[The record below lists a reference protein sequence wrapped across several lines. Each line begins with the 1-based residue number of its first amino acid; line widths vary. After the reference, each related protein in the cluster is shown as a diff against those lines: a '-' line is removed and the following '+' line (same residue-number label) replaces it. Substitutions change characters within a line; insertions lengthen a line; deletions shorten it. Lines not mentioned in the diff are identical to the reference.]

1 MNCGNHDPL
10 PPFGGDRPAGVTGRL
25 PTLSPHFPWSR
36 LPFVAGG
43 FFRETHVSEV
53 QPELAARLLDV
64 ARAIDNVLVAGHAQ
78 RHWLQPGH
86 PPFRPAET
94 GDRGSDATDV
104 LAAAV
109 AHYRGPSA
117 ALGLCGDHVQGGGR
131 VERGLDGQGDVNG
144 ERAKLGAEMLLLSAR
159 AGPSRTWPSISR

>member
-1 MNCGNHDPL
+1 MTD
-10 PPFGGDRPAGVTGRL
+10 TI
-25 PTLSPHFPWSR
+25 
-36 LPFVAGG
+36 
-43 FFRETHVSEV
+43 

-94 GDRGSDATDV
+94 GDRGTDATDV

-109 AHYRGPSA
+109 SHYGGPSA
-117 ALGLCGDHVQGGGR
+117 ALDLWIMC
-131 VERGLDGQGDVNG
+131 
-144 ERAKLGAEMLLLSAR
+144 RAVDALSVAWT
-159 AGPSRTWPSISR
+159 GKGT